1 MPATFY
7 NQTINENK
15 DILTAL
21 KKKSS
26 MVSWIRLL
34 CIVVFLLAGFSV
46 WQNAAAFS
54 IALLVASIICFGYL
68 VIYSGRLQEK
78 IVHLTALVETCK
90 KELAW
95 INGNYRLYNNG
106 AEWLTVL
113 NDETNDLDSF
123 GEASLFQFLNRTN
136 SYLGGLQLAHSIQG
150 KTTKKVI
157 LQNQEAIRELKDK
170 PEWILEAHVRSQK
183 APIPRDTYEHLKNWL
198 NHTSSA
204 FQAEIWHLMPVI
216 VPVISVSTI
225 IALVASA
232 IPFSLF
238 NIVMLAILIVNFSI
252 YKKVTAEYIHLSNVA
267 DKIQALSPAF
277 KHIEDAS
284 FKSEKLN
291 VIQQSFSDKETGVSS
306 QAISELKRI
315 LKRFDYRLNPIVYTI
330 LSAVLFWDL
339 RQVFALEK
347 WKLKYNHQFENWLQ
361 ANAEIEKLV
370 SYATVAFNKPHWVFP
385 DISDNWFTLEMAKVG
400 HPLIVETKSVTNQFS
415 MDHAP
420 TVTIIT
426 GSNMAGKSTYLRTVG
441 TNILLAMAG
450 GVVCSEKM
458 VCSVMRPVCSMRIA
472 DNLSEDTSTFY
483 AELLKMKTIVTAI
496 KNQEHV
502 IVLVDEMLRGTNTFD
517 RHLGSKAF
525 IQQMIKQNAV
535 GIVATHDVALVE
547 LKDIYHDD
555 ILLGYFDSVINNDE
569 IEFDY
574 KYKDGVCKTTNASL
588 LMKKIGLEV

>member
-1 MPATFY
+1 MPTSFY
-7 NQTINENK
+7 NQTINNNK
-15 DILTAL
+15 DRLSAL

-26 MVSWIRLL
+26 IISWIRLL
-34 CIVVFLLAGFSV
+34 CIVVFLLFGFSV
-46 WQNAAAFS
+46 WQNAAALNIS
-54 IALLVASIICFGYL
+54 LVVASIASFGYL
-68 VIYSGRLQEK
+68 VIYSGKLHEK

-90 KELAW
+90 KEISW

-106 AEWLTVL
+106 SEWLKVL
-113 NDETNDLDSF
+113 KDETNDLDSF
-123 GEASLFQFLNRTN
+123 GEASMFQFLNRTN
-136 SYLGGLQLAHSIQG
+136 SYLGGLKLANSLQG
-150 KTTKKVI
+150 KTTKEEI
-157 LQNQEAIRELKDK
+157 LYNQEAIKELKNN
-170 PEWILEAHVRSQK
+170 PEWLLESHVRSQK
-183 APIPRDTYEHLKNWL
+183 APIPQDTYEHLKAWL
-198 NHTSSA
+198 NNTGSA
-204 FQAEIWHLMPVI
+204 FQAKIWHLMPVI
-216 VPVISVSTI
+216 VPIISVSTI
-225 IALVASA
+225 IALVTSF

-238 NIVMLAILIVNFSI
+238 NIVMLIILIINFSI

-277 KHIEDAS
+277 KHIEDAT

-291 VIQQSFSDKETGVSS
+291 TIQQSFSNKETGASS
-306 QAISELKRI
+306 EAIHELKSI

-339 RQVFALEK
+339 RQIFALEK
-347 WKLKYNHQFENWLQ
+347 WKLKYHNQFESWLQ

-385 DISDNWFTLEMAKVG
+385 TITDNWFKLKMEKVG
-400 HPLIVETKSVTNQFS
+400 HPLIVENKSVTNRFN
-415 MDHAP
+415 MNHAP

-450 GVVCSEKM
+450 GAVCAQEM
-458 VCSVMRPVCSMRIA
+458 ECSVMRPVCSMRIA

-525 IQQMIKQNAV
+525 IQQMITQNAV
-535 GIVATHDVALVE
+535 GIVATHDVALVD
-547 LKDIYHDD
+547 LKDTYPNNIQ
-555 ILLGYFDSVINNDE
+555 LGYFDSVINNDE